1 MAKFETEKIP
11 SAEDLGPQYPKDD
24 PLTARMRLHQSW
36 YRSRVLK
43 VPYGVGPK
51 ASNKTYYG
59 NMLTREDGER
69 GLNFLSPHIFQIARR
84 RLAAGPAPV
93 DSFRLLCSM
102 LSSQAVTI
110 NLFGPLV
117 DNKDLAKRLVE
128 ELLSVPVKEV
138 LRVDLQYTPEP
149 AKEYLNDRTA
159 FDVFVEY
166 LDQDGQPSFAGIET
180 VLAGPLSDR
189 VYANP
194 SYQKWTEHGDAP
206 FKEGIRAVLS
216 TPELN
221 QLWRGHLLATALRL
235 HPDSIYGSGH
245 YLLLYPAQNMEIGQA
260 AAQYRHLLKPTDH
273 TFAALTLQHVVERW
287 QKLVEN
293 SAYQSWLEAFRLR
306 YLELS
311 ASEEAIKE

>member
-1 MAKFETEKIP
+1 MAKFELDKTP
-11 SAEDLGPQYPKDD
+11 SAEDLGPQHSKDD

-84 RLAAGPAPV
+84 RLAASPALL

-102 LSSQAVTI
+102 LSSQTMAI

-128 ELLSVPVKEV
+128 ELLSVPIQEV

-180 VLAGPLSDR
+180 VLAGPFSDR

-194 SYQKWTEHGDAP
+194 SYHKWTYHEEAP
-206 FKEGIRAVLS
+206 FTAGILAALN

-235 HPDSIYGSGH
+235 HPNSIYASGY
-245 YLLLYPAQNMEIGQA
+245 YLLLYPAQNTEIGQT
-260 AAQYRHLLKPTDH
+260 AAQYRHLLKPSDQ
-273 TFAALTLQHVVERW
+273 TFAALTLQQVFERW
-287 QKLVEN
+287 QELVKN

-311 ASEEAIKE
+311 ASEEALKE